1 MQAVEKYGRDT
12 LMDTT
17 FLHLLSHRP
26 KEALKRLRSMQAGN
40 AMQIE
45 DGKQADAQ
53 SSITC
58 CLQPKPPRLSEC
70 SLAVVKQPVGM
81 PQ

>member
-1 MQAVEKYGRDT
+1 MQAVEKYGRDI

-26 KEALKRLRSMQAGN
+26 REALKRLRSMQEGN

-45 DGKQADAQ
+45 HGKRADAQ
-53 SSITC
+53 LLVTY
-58 CLQPKPPRLSEC
+58 CLLPKPIRLSE
-70 SLAVVKQPVGM
+70 L
-81 PQ
+81 

>member
-45 DGKQADAQ
+45 DGKH

-58 CLQPKPPRLSEC
+58 CLLPKLIRLSA
-70 SLAVVKQPVGM
+70 SPLTVVKQPVGM

>member
-1 MQAVEKYGRDT
+1 MQAVERYGRDP

-26 KEALKRLRSMQAGN
+26 KEALKRLRSMQEGN

-45 DGKQADAQ
+45 DGKPADAQ
-53 SSITC
+53 SSVTS
-58 CLQPKPPRLSEC
+58 CLLPKSARLSEF
-70 SLAVVKQPVGM
+70 SHIVVKQPVGM

>member
-26 KEALKRLRSMQAGN
+26 KEALKRLCSMEEGN

-58 CLQPKPPRLSEC
+58 CLLPQPIRLSVF
-70 SLAVVKQPVGM
+70 SMTVG
-81 PQ
+81 QAAS